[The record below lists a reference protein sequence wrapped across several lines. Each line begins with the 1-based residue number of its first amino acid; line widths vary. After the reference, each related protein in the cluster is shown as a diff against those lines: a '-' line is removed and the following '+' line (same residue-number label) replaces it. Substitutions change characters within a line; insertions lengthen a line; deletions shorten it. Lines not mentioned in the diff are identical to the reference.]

1 MQPFGLICVNSLHKT
16 QSTMKRIL
24 RTTFAILAVA
34 LVFSACSSSKTVS
47 SSSTGVSRGKFVGTW
62 NLTNVSYDGLLP
74 NAVQNVFDQAAP
86 SAFVGSTWKL
96 TNSGNGIYT
105 LTNGASQTIFWSV
118 YNDPALGTQ
127 FQFKKIYEGDKAKNV
142 QEGYR
147 LNIASISDSGM
158 TLQTPVAVG
167 SGTGYVVY
175 TFTKA
180 N

>member
-1 MQPFGLICVNSLHKT
+1 
-16 QSTMKRIL
+16 MKKIFQ
-24 RTTFAILAVA
+24 TSIAIVA
-34 LVFSACSSSKTVS
+34 LALTFVSCSSTKNT
-47 SSSTGVSRGKFVGTW
+47 STSASTQTSATNISRGKFVGTW
-62 NLTNVSYDGLLP
+62 TLNNVSYDGLVA

-86 SAFVGSTWKL
+86 NAFIGSTWKL

-105 LTNGASQTIFWSV
+105 LADGTSQTIFWSA
-118 YNDPALGTQ
+118 YNGGTTGTQ

-147 LNIASISDSGM
+147 LNVSNVSSNGM
-158 TLQTPVAVG
+158 TLMSPVAVG